1 MDKNKLF
8 RIVVPVCIVLIV
20 AGIWILKNYGNKEE
34 EPATPSASDGEV
46 LQSPEAEGDFALNAD
61 SLDMEK
67 LSSYGLPIVIDF
79 GAGWCGPCQEFEP
92 ILDAMHEE
100 MLGKAI
106 IKYVDTDEHGEIAS
120 EFPIQVIPTQVF
132 INSDGTPYQ
141 PSESIDVE
149 FSTYTYK
156 DSGEIAF
163 TVHQGGLTEDELRA
177 ILVDMGVEP

>member
-20 AGIWILKNYGNKEE
+20 AGIWILKNYGNKAE
-34 EPATPSASDGEV
+34 EPATPSVSDGEV

>member
-1 MDKNKLF
+1 MNKNKLLKI
-8 RIVVPVCIVLIV
+8 IVPACIVLV
-20 AGIWILKNYGNKEE
+20 VLAIWGFKNNAEKVE
-34 EPATPSASDGEV
+34 TPPVTSSNTGEV
-46 LQSPEAEGDFALNAD
+46 LESPEAEGDFALNAE

-67 LSSYGLPIVIDF
+67 LSSYGLPILIDF
-79 GAGWCGPCQEFEP
+79 GAGWCGPCKDFAP

-106 IKYVDTDEHGEIAS
+106 IKYVDTDEYGELAN

-141 PSESIDVE
+141 PSESVDVE
-149 FSTYTYK
+149 FSTYNFK
-156 DSGEIAF
+156 DSGEVAF

-177 ILVDMGVEP
+177 ILVDRGVEA